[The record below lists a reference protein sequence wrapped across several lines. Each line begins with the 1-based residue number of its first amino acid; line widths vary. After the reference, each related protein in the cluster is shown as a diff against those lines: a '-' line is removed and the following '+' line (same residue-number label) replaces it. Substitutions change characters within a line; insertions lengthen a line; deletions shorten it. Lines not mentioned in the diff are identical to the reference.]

1 MKLFYADAI
10 EHSSAWGLH
19 KDGTSRQKKKILT
32 STMTLNTGQQLPLGF
47 CHVARETSDTISSTF
62 RKDLEEIEQVRNMD
76 ENHKRDKGFLQ
87 EALEKLTYFMSDRAA
102 NEQKANELLNSW
114 RQQMLQDSD
123 NEVDTNTVH
132 SFYCMAHTLLGFQ
145 YYILQEFKAQ
155 QKQYDEEEIKLGRET
170 LLVYN
175 RYAKEFAPL
184 RCI

>member
-32 STMTLNTGQQLPLGF
+32 CTMTLNTGQQLPLGF

-62 RKDLEEIEQVRNMD
+62 RKDLEETEQVRNMD

-114 RQQMLQDSD
+114 RQQMLQDLD

-155 QKQYDEEEIKLGRET
+155 QKQYD
-170 LLVYN
+170 
-175 RYAKEFAPL
+175 
-184 RCI
+184 